1 MGVISGRGKGF
12 KFSLSQ
18 QGPRNSIGPDIQHF
32 ILGSEGTRVSFTM
45 CQLYVQKLTQSLSK
59 YCIYVTGKTEGSFFY
74 SEGFVVILNSHWLQG
89 YWDSL
94 PR

>member
-1 MGVISGRGKGF
+1 MGVAKDLS
-12 KFSLSQ
+12 FSLSQ

-45 CQLYVQKLTQSLSK
+45 CQLYVQNLTQSLSK